1 MMIIKLFI
9 KSEMFVL
16 DLGVQIKQLGKLWG
30 QHFKFEVT
38 KIILKVNKSVD
49 TIFPK
54 EVEHKIES
62 FV

>member
-1 MMIIKLFI
+1 
-9 KSEMFVL
+9 MFVL